1 MNARTGV
8 SLLGVRLRR
17 SIFTFLGLLI
27 LLSFETAPLRAQEF
41 RATLSGA
48 VSDPSGGT
56 IPNAVVTALE
66 NSTRLTYTG
75 RTNSTGWYYIPYVL
89 PGTYTMTVEAKGFR
103 TLIQKNVAV
112 TTAQSQGLNFN
123 LEVGALSEK
132 VIVTLPSDVLDTA
145 GGSAGAVL
153 TTTEIQNAPLN
164 GRQIYM
170 LLGTTPG
177 SQFLQTQFGA
187 SGYSGTRGWDVS
199 NNYSIG
205 GGVQGYNEFLLNGTS
220 ITIMTGFGSEGTWMV
235 APNNDAI
242 QELNIITVP
251 YDARYGDT
259 MGGS

>member
-123 LEVGALSEK
+123 LEVGALSERRHLFWHWPCASDFMPVEERSPGNSRAASANR
-132 VIVTLPSDVLDTA
+132 VILKLQSNFELRTTSALSFFSWFTSASPGWVWPPVFLESPSRKLWAAHKLCQLLPKSWILRLA
-145 GGSAGAVL
+145 R
-153 TTTEIQNAPLN
+153 P
-164 GRQIYM
+164 GRPSR
-170 LLGTTPG
+170 L
-177 SQFLQTQFGA
+177 
-187 SGYSGTRGWDVS
+187 R
-199 NNYSIG
+199 
-205 GGVQGYNEFLLNGTS
+205 E
-220 ITIMTGFGSEGTWMV
+220 
-235 APNNDAI
+235 
-242 QELNIITVP
+242 
-251 YDARYGDT
+251 
-259 MGGS
+259 